1 MNRLLFTPRFQI
13 AAVFATGFLKF
24 LLVDFLELRALF
36 IALAAAFWLVY
47 LFASV
52 RRDKS
57 FLQEIGFRKRGLI
70 KTLLFT
76 TGLFLISTVGFFA
89 YAWQSESL
97 SINNHIWPVLA
108 LYPVWGLLQQA
119 LAMGFVARNLQIL
132 DVRKP
137 NIVVLTAMT
146 FSLVHIPDMTL
157 AMGTF
162 ALALVYT
169 HIYLKWKNL
178 WPLGLFHGW
187 LGGFFY
193 FLVLRI
199 DPWQRMLQTIH

>member
-24 LLVDFLELRALF
+24 LLVDFFELRVLF
-36 IALAAAFWLVY
+36 IALAASFWLGYMVM
-47 LFASV
+47 LA
-52 RRDKS
+52 RRDKL
-57 FLQEIGFRKRGLI
+57 FLQEIGFRKEGLGL
-70 KTLLFT
+70 TLMFT
-76 TGLFLISTVGFFA
+76 TGLFLIGLTGFFT
-89 YAWQSESL
+89 YTWQAGNID
-97 SINNHIWPVLA
+97 INNHIWPVLA
-108 LYPVWGLLQQA
+108 LYPLWGLLQQA
-119 LAMGFVARNLQIL
+119 LVMGFVAKNLQTLQVKNYATI
-132 DVRKP
+132 
-137 NIVVLTAMT
+137 IFTAIA
-146 FSLVHIPDMTL
+146 FSLVHLPDITL
-157 AMGTF
+157 TMGTF